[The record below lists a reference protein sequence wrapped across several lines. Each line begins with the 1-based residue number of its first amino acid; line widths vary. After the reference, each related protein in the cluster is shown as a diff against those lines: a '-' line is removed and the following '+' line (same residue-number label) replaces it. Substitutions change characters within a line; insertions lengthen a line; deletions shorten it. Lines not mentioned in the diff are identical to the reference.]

1 MKKLFALLLSL
12 LLITIFSLSAFAA
25 SEGTYVY
32 EIDGVTVIFEENNT
46 LDAATRE
53 MIAHKLVH
61 GDEDA
66 TTYGLM
72 CTLFGHKYEVPGV
85 ITITHCVE
93 PTQPRCLEEYFDV
106 SVCTRCEDTIV
117 DRTGWSYITCCPND
131 A

>member
-25 SEGTYVY
+25 STEAYVY
-32 EIDGVTVIFEENNT
+32 EIDNVTVIFDKNNT
-46 LDAATRE
+46 LDATTRE
-53 MIAHKLVH
+53 MIAHKLLH

-72 CTLFGHKYEVPGV
+72 CTLFGHKYEVTGV
-85 ITITHCVE
+85 ITVTHCAQSI
-93 PTQPRCLEEYFDV
+93 QPRCLEEYFDV

-117 DRTGWSYITCCPND
+117 DRTGWSYITCCP
-131 A
+131 